1 MALTANQVP
10 KQRIPDD
17 GHNKVV
23 ASAQHIYVSAAVGV
37 KPADGLLYKMGA
49 HVTLRCIGVALREVI
64 GDGVLDC
71 DVREGVF
78 MFTNSAS
85 TEALAETDVDSVCY
99 AVDDNTV
106 GKTSVGGTL
115 AVMGIVKG
123 LRNGQVMVKLGI
135 GLSGGVNTPPEQTV
149 AVDVLTLV
157 GANVY
162 RVVSPVNGKIVKI
175 WSVIN
180 GVLTTGDATLTAKI
194 GATAITTGVLTI
206 TQSGSAAGDVD
217 SAVPTAL
224 NTVAEGDVVSVTVG
238 GTNATASA
246 SKVTFVIQVA

>member
-1 MALTANQVP
+1 MALTANGMP
-10 KQRIPDD
+10 RQRTADV
-17 GHNKVV
+17 HNKVV
-23 ASAQHIYVSAAVGV
+23 ASGQHIYQSAAVGV

-49 HVTLRCIGVALREVI
+49 HVTLRSIGCALQEVV

-78 MFTNSAS
+78 MFTNSGS
-85 TEALAETDVDSVCY
+85 TEALAETDVGNVCY

-106 GKTSVGGTL
+106 GKTSVSGTL

-123 LRNGQVMVKLGI
+123 LRNGMVMVKM
-135 GLSGGVNTPPEQTV
+135 GVGVAPNENTPPEV
-149 AVDVLTLV
+149 VLGVDVLTLV
-157 GANVY
+157 GSNVY
-162 RVVSPVNGKIVKI
+162 RVVSPVNGKISKI

-180 GVLTTGDATLTAKI
+180 GVLTTGDATLTGKI
-194 GATAITTGVLTI
+194 GATGITTGVLTI

-224 NTVAEGDVVSVTVG
+224 NTVAEGDVLSVTVG